1 MCTLSILY
9 IRGVSEKCA
18 RISEIYNTNNVFK
31 TKYTL
36 GFFFSFLR
44 KMEPNKDKLDRSQC
58 AYKIPCDCG
67 REYIGKNGIPLG
79 VRMWEHKY
87 NLR

>member
-1 MCTLSILY
+1 MCTFSILY

-18 RISEIYNTNNVFK
+18 RISEIYNNNNVFK
-31 TKYTL
+31 QNIPWD
-36 GFFFSFLR
+36 FFFFFLR

-79 VRMWEHKY
+79 VRM
-87 NLR
+87 

>member
-1 MCTLSILY
+1 VQEL
-9 IRGVSEKCA
+9 V
-18 RISEIYNTNNVFK
+18 
-31 TKYTL
+31 KYTIITMFLNKIYL
-36 GFFFSFLR
+36 GIFFFFFLR

-79 VRMWEHKY
+79 VRM
-87 NLR
+87 